1 MGLYLTAALQG
12 LIHVYG
18 MLSMHGGRGV
28 EPGRAYIVI
37 SNNVIPLTFES
48 LFTLG

>member
-1 MGLYLTAALQG
+1 MGLYLTAAVQG

-18 MLSMHGGRGV
+18 MLSIHRGG
-28 EPGRAYIVI
+28 PDHAYIVI